1 MTRDEGTYLSFVEVL
16 AFHEVLIEEFGGAA
30 GIRDLG
36 ALESALY
43 RPRTG
48 YYRDVIEEAAALF
61 ESLVQNHPFV
71 DGNKRVGFAVM
82 DVFLRVNGRVLQV
95 DDVAAHEHLVGL
107 MERSEMDLAAI
118 DAWLREH
125 VRWDGSTIS
134 EP

>member
-1 MTRDEGTYLSFVEVL
+1 VSEVTYLTIAEVL
-16 AFHEVLIEEFGGAA
+16 AFHEVLIDEFGGSK

-36 ALESALY
+36 ALESALF

-71 DGNKRVGFAVM
+71 DENKRVAFAVM
-82 DVFLRVNGRVLQV
+82 DVFLRVNGWDLEV
-95 DDVAAHEHLVGL
+95 DDITAHTHLIGL
-107 MERSEMDLAAI
+107 MERGGLDLHAV

-125 VRWDGSTIS
+125 VRPPG
-134 EP
+134 

>member
-1 MTRDEGTYLSFVEVL
+1 MSSEGGVTYLTLTEVL
-16 AFHEVLIEEFGGAA
+16 AFHDVLIDEFGGAT
-30 GIRDLG
+30 GLRDLG

-71 DGNKRVGFAVM
+71 DGTMRVAFVVM
-82 DVFLRVNGRVLQV
+82 DVFLRGNGRTLEV
-95 DDVAAHEHLVGL
+95 DDVEAHTHLDGL
-107 MERSEMDLAAI
+107 MERGGLDLHAV

-125 VRWDGSTIS
+125 VRPQG
-134 EP
+134 

>member
-1 MTRDEGTYLSFVEVL
+1 MTRDEVTYLTLSEVL

-71 DGNKRVGFAVM
+71 DGNKRVAFAVM
-82 DVFLRVNGRVLQV
+82 DVFLRVNGRVLEV
-95 DDVAAHEHLVGL
+95 DDVAAHEQLVGL
-107 MERSEMDLAAI
+107 MEQGALDLAAV
-118 DAWLREH
+118 DAWLRTL
-125 VRWDGSTIS
+125 VR
-134 EP
+134 